1 MMALV
6 AMAMRAKVGL
16 VPVVAMVTGVAMGV
30 YDEGGIEGHWVVSG
44 NDHYMDTAMM
54 AMVRLLAVVA
64 MVTGVAR
71 GALAK
76 VALGTGVA
84 MVAIVA
90 MALMLM
96 VAMGALGAMMA
107 MMAWIALV
115 AFHA

>member
-1 MMALV
+1 MTKVAL
-6 AMAMRAKVGL
+6 
-16 VPVVAMVTGVAMGV
+16 
-30 YDEGGIEGHWVVSG
+30 GGQWVVGG
-44 NDHYMDTAMM
+44 NDHYMDTARM

-115 AFHA
+115 AFHT